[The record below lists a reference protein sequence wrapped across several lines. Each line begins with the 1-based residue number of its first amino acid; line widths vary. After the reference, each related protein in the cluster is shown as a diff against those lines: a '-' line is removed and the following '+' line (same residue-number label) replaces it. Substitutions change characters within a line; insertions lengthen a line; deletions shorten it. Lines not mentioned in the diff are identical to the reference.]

1 MLIVQGTGWAEEP
14 VWTGAENFS
23 QNAIRSPDHP
33 VRSECL
39 HRLWY
44 AVWRGGGCYLL
55 SSLLLTRVTRCK
67 PCIKQ
72 CPLFVHCLQVRL
84 YGNWLGVKDKE
95 GGKREQK
102 RNKMST
108 KCHTNEYILRV
119 QLPLKIQREV
129 SSFVTEA
136 VNLAFL
142 FASHLPLLHLRPI
155 YVFSKGR
162 VALDTSI
169 KCWANSYIVWN
180 NSLFMAT
187 WVRVSCD
194 RGNVLCTRP

>member
-1 MLIVQGTGWAEEP
+1 VANSPCSFPVGISQCSLYRGQGGP
-14 VWTGAENFS
+14 KS
-23 QNAIRSPDHP
+23 RSGR
-33 VRSECL
+33 VRRTSP
-39 HRLWY
+39 RTRFDPRTIQSV
-44 AVWRGGGCYLL
+44 ASVFTDFDMRFGGGGGCYLL

-169 KCWANSYIVWN
+169 KCWANSYIV
-180 NSLFMAT
+180 
-187 WVRVSCD
+187 
-194 RGNVLCTRP
+194 